1 MVLTALITS
10 AILLSVAVNT
20 VIKNWVVKYILLD
33 ELEDIKDD
41 EEVST
46 SVVYTTIGLV
56 LVNNL
61 IPFTL
66 GAIIGL
72 YAIM

>member
-1 MVLTALITS
+1 MLLTALIIS

-33 ELEDIKDD
+33 ELEDVKDD
-41 EEVST
+41 EDVSS
-46 SVVYTTIGLV
+46 SVVFTTIGLV
-56 LVNNL
+56 LVNNM

>member
-1 MVLTALITS
+1 MLLTALIIS

-33 ELEDIKDD
+33 ELEYVKDD
-41 EEVST
+41 EQVSS
-46 SVVYTTIGLV
+46 SVVFTTIGLV
-56 LVNNL
+56 LVNNM

>member
-1 MVLTALITS
+1 MFLTALITS